1 MQIKQIFFKTD
12 FTITEKSEA
21 GYGVPFRFKYF
32 TGAPS
37 RAFIASFDGQEYHNC
52 HLDENDNLVIGFDDQ
67 HMGLGILM
75 VERTY
80 YLNDAN
86 YASGVCDEWI
96 APKPVVIEELDD
108 QGQPVYFNLQLALQ
122 GDASINAVS
131 TIEPYW
137 AKGEPGKSA
146 YDVAVEQ
153 GFVGTKE
160 EWLESLRGPQGDS
173 AYQVAVEQGFVGTK
187 DQWLESLRGPEG
199 PQGVSGGFLFPVMDF
214 NPEDGVLTI
223 SGLEQEI
230 DRVRYDYTTAEL
242 VIRLYNP

>member
-1 MQIKQIFFKTD
+1 MNNQPDAKPSGIISNNMQIKQIFFKTD
-12 FTITEKSEA
+12 FTITERSEA
-21 GYGVPFRFKYF
+21 GYGVPFRFKYY

-37 RAFIASFDGQEYHNC
+37 RAFVASFDGQEYHNC
-52 HLDENDNLVIGFDDQ
+52 HLDDDDNLVIGFDDQ

-96 APKPVVIEELDD
+96 APKPVVIEEEDD
-108 QGQPVYFNLQLALQ
+108 QQQVVKFNLQLSLQ

-137 AKGEPGKSA
+137 AKGDPGKSA
-146 YDVAVEQ
+146 YEIAVEH
-153 GFVGTKE
+153 GYEGTEE
-160 EWLESLRGPQGDS
+160 EWLASLHGATGAQGPQG
-173 AYQVAVEQGFVGTK
+173 QQ
-187 DQWLESLRGPEG
+187 G
-199 PQGVSGGFLFPVMDF
+199 PQGEPGVSGGMLFPVMNF

-230 DRVRYDYTTAEL
+230 DRVRYDETTAEL
-242 VIRLYNP
+242 VIRLWRP

>member
-12 FTITEKSEA
+12 FTITERSEA
-21 GYGVPFRFKYF
+21 GYGVPFRFKYY

-37 RAFIASFDGQEYHNC
+37 RAFVASFDGQEYHNC
-52 HLDENDNLVIGFDDQ
+52 HLDDDDNLVIGFDDQ

-96 APKPVVIEELDD
+96 APKPVVIEEEDD
-108 QGQPVYFNLQLALQ
+108 QQQVVKFNLQLSLQ

-137 AKGEPGKSA
+137 AKGDPGKSA
-146 YDVAVEQ
+146 YQVAVDE
-153 GFVGTKE
+153 GFVGTVD
-160 EWLESLRGPQGDS
+160 EWLESLRGTTGAQGPQGP
-173 AYQVAVEQGFVGTK
+173 Q
-187 DQWLESLRGPEG
+187 G
-199 PQGVSGGFLFPVMDF
+199 PQGEPGVSGGMLFPVMNF

-230 DRVRYDYTTAEL
+230 DRVRYDETTAEL
-242 VIRLYNP
+242 IIRLYN

>member
-12 FTITEKSEA
+12 FTITERSEA
-21 GYGVPFRFKYF
+21 GYGVPFRFKYY

-37 RAFIASFDGQEYHNC
+37 RAFVASFDGQEYHNC

-96 APKPVVIEELDD
+96 APKPVVIEEEDD
-108 QGQPVYFNLQLALQ
+108 QQQVVKFNLQLSLQ

-137 AKGEPGKSA
+137 AKGDPGESA
-146 YDVAVEQ
+146 YQIAVDN
-153 GFVGTKE
+153 GFVGTEE
-160 EWLESLRGPQGDS
+160 EWLQSLKGATGATGATGPQGP
-173 AYQVAVEQGFVGTK
+173 QG
-187 DQWLESLRGPEG
+187 EP
-199 PQGVSGGFLFPVMDF
+199 GVSGGMLFPVMNF

-223 SGLEQEI
+223 SGLEQEVS
-230 DRVRYDYTTAEL
+230 RVRYDYATAEL
-242 VIRLYNP
+242 VIRF

>member
-21 GYGVPFRFKYF
+21 GYGVPFRFKYY

-37 RAFIASFDGQEYHNC
+37 RAFVASFDGQEYHNC

-96 APKPVVIEELDD
+96 APKPVVIEEED
-108 QGQPVYFNLQLALQ
+108 GQQQVVKFNLQLSLQ

-137 AKGEPGKSA
+137 AKGDPGKSA
-146 YDVAVEQ
+146 YEIAVEH
-153 GFVGTKE
+153 GFVGTEE
-160 EWLESLRGPQGDS
+160 EWLQSLHGAQG
-173 AYQVAVEQGFVGTK
+173 EQ
-187 DQWLESLRGPEG
+187 GPEG
-199 PQGVSGGFLFPVMDF
+199 PQGPQGEPGVSGGMLFPVMNF

-223 SGLEQEI
+223 SGLKQEVS
-230 DRVRYDYTTAEL
+230 RVRYDYATAEL
-242 VIRLYNP
+242 VIRF

>member
-12 FTITEKSEA
+12 FTIPERSEA
-21 GYGVPFRFKYF
+21 GYGVPFRFKYY

-37 RAFIASFDGQEYHNC
+37 RAFVASFDGQEYHNC
-52 HLDENDNLVIGFDDQ
+52 HLDDDDNLVIGFDDQ

-96 APKPVVIEELDD
+96 APKPVVIEEEDD
-108 QGQPVYFNLQLALQ
+108 QHQVVKFNLQLSLQ

-137 AKGEPGKSA
+137 AKGDPGKSA
-146 YDVAVEQ
+146 YEIAVEH
-153 GFVGTKE
+153 GYVGTEE
-160 EWLESLRGPQGDS
+160 EWLQSLHGAQG
-173 AYQVAVEQGFVGTK
+173 EQ
-187 DQWLESLRGPEG
+187 GPEG
-199 PQGVSGGFLFPVMDF
+199 PQGPQGEPGVSGGMLFPVMDF
-214 NPEDGVLTI
+214 DAETGVLTI

-230 DRVRYDYTTAEL
+230 DRVRYDETTAEL
-242 VIRLYNP
+242 VIRLWRP